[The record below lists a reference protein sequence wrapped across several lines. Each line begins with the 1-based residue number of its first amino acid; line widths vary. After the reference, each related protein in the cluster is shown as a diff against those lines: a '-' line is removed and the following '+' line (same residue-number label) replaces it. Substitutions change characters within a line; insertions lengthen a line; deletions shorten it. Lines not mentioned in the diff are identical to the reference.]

1 MQMCL
6 YLGMSLCCKHPFVM
20 EYVWN
25 TLIIKV
31 LPQTAEDML
40 SFPILFSYF
49 LTSDLTLSSFR
60 RIILISSWKTYKI
73 ILICSVKLIFAHK
86 IPHKPLICKTPGV
99 LTKLPKV
106 IKKTPNQHRIKRHL
120 CHQRSFVFPIQVTP
134 TFLKITL
141 VLKWWKSDNSN
152 VWSWAGISWG
162 CLQQNSPSAQSI
174 RLQRYKISFS
184 KVGFLF
190 ENRTHMISKTGAVN
204 SASRMPTMSANKLP
218 LYIPSTESSEAAAFQ
233 LILCFTNWI

>member
-106 IKKTPNQHRIKRHL
+106 TKKTQNKIESKDIFVTRGVLCFPFKWPPHFWRLHL
-120 CHQRSFVFPIQVTP
+120 CSSGGSQTTAMCDPEQGSAGDAYNKTLHQH
-134 TFLKITL
+134 
-141 VLKWWKSDNSN
+141 
-152 VWSWAGISWG
+152 
-162 CLQQNSPSAQSI
+162 SPS
-174 RLQRYKISFS
+174 
-184 KVGFLF
+184 G
-190 ENRTHMISKTGAVN
+190 
-204 SASRMPTMSANKLP
+204 SRDTKL
-218 LYIPSTESSEAAAFQ
+218 AFQ
-233 LILCFTNWI
+233 K